1 MTFNLI
7 SPAQIIGIRCG
18 EHAGLN
24 GWINLPKNLSLSYNL
39 GCDWMEEELW
49 SFGPFM
55 LTRLLSDEEQEE
67 KHSQEY
73 WEDVDA
79 NRYTEWSY

>member
-1 MTFNLI
+1 MIFNLI
-7 SPAQIIGIRCG
+7 TPGNIVGIRCG

-55 LTRLLSDEEQEE
+55 LTRLLPEDEQEE
-67 KHSQEY
+67 KNAQEY
-73 WEDVDA
+73 WEMKDET
-79 NRYTEWSY
+79 RYVQWY